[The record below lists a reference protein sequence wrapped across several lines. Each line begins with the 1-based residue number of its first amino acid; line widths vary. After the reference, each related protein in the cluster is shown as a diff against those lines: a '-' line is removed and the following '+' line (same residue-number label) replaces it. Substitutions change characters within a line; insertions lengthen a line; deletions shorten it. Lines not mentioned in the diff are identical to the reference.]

1 MHKKMW
7 YKILVYNIEIQQWYT
22 INIVNDY
29 SHAKE
34 LNRLYE
40 CRGLITMIE
49 NE

>member
-1 MHKKMW
+1 MW
-7 YKILVYNIEIQQWYT
+7 YKILIYNTETLMWSV
-22 INIVNDY
+22 INIVNNY
-29 SHAKE
+29 AHAQE